1 MVFHRRPS
9 FLLTNIGG
17 EDMEIKRLPGIINNK
32 ELLSHT
38 DIVMKSEI
46 HRENQK
52 PLEANS
58 NITAEKLIDH
68 INQMNDFIKPTKTNL
83 RFQLHDK
90 LNEYYVQV
98 VDTYTDEVI
107 REIPSKKFLDMYAAT
122 AELLGMLVDKKI

>member
-1 MVFHRRPS
+1 M
-9 FLLTNIGG
+9 
-17 EDMEIKRLPGIINNK
+17 
-32 ELLSHT
+32 
-38 DIVMKSEI
+38 
-46 HRENQK
+46 
-52 PLEANS
+52 
-58 NITAEKLIDH
+58 IDH

-122 AELLGMLVDKKI
+122 AELLGIMVDQRI